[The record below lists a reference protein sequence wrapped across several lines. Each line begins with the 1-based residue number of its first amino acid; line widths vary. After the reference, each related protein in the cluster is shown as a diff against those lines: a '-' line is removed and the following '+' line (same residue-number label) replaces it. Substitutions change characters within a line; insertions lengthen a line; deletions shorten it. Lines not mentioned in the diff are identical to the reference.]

1 MKRVLSV
8 LLAAVLCVGMLTG
21 CGEKKDAGEVE
32 SVDFDES
39 SSISVQIK
47 DMKFQVP
54 SNWNES
60 TIESFGE
67 EEQVRCFK
75 SDDVYLKVLYNKN
88 DIDKLDDD
96 AYKSHI
102 TEITGSLY
110 PFAIKRI
117 YDESYGDIKAKV
129 ADISFY
135 ENERHYVG
143 HVFTL
148 ELGDFIF
155 GIDEKSEKNYERD
168 MELILQ
174 SAKIVNVKSILE
186 ELKDAGIP
194 IEYDIIYTDETD
206 PNGPNHEY
214 IEKGNFADSRI
225 EEEYSKEEP
234 LSGTIE
240 IFDSRDAAVARVD
253 YLESLDILSLDS
265 FAYRIVSE
273 NVLLRLNDKYSEEEI
288 QEFADIL
295 NGEIRSKAK
304 SDYEDLTEELENPS
318 AIQTG
323 YQTGMYKIGTD
334 MPAGEYL
341 ITSSGG
347 YYAVT
352 ADSSGSLESIISND
366 NYRNRAYVTVQDGQY
381 FQFDG
386 TAVPVS
392 EAAAFTPVNGTY
404 PDGMYLVGKD
414 IPAGE
419 YKVSATNGG
428 YYEVTANSTGDLGTI
443 ISNDNFDGEVYLTVQ
458 DGQYLK
464 LSRSQIVVQ

>member
-32 SVDFDES
+32 S
-39 SSISVQIK
+39 K
-47 DMKFQVP
+47 K
-54 SNWNES
+54 
-60 TIESFGE
+60 E
-67 EEQVRCFK
+67 EESEVELPVDRTF
-75 SDDVYLKVLYNKN
+75 DDAHEILATLQAGGKCNFTSSGVST
-88 DIDKLDDD
+88 LDDGGKLETLVD
-96 AYKSHI
+96 NSN
-102 TEITGSLY
+102 GSLMTL
-110 PFAIKRI
+110 IG
-117 YDESYGDIKAKV
+117 DENSNITIVSTTAKDETTFV
-129 ADISFY
+129 GVGIMALMITDVLSAD
-135 ENERHYVG
+135 
-143 HVFTL
+143 
-148 ELGDFIF
+148 LGDFLSYLSAENLKNMGTDIGDSKHEVIGGVTYF
-155 GIDEKSEKNYERD
+155 LTKSGTDPDYEYRLQVERD
-168 MELILQ
+168 
-174 SAKIVNVKSILE
+174 
-186 ELKDAGIP
+186 
-194 IEYDIIYTDETD
+194 DET
-206 PNGPNHEY
+206 
-214 IEKGNFADSRI
+214 
-225 EEEYSKEEP
+225 KE
-234 LSGTIE
+234 
-240 IFDSRDAAVARVD
+240 
-253 YLESLDILSLDS
+253 
-265 FAYRIVSE
+265 
-273 NVLLRLNDKYSEEEI
+273 
-288 QEFADIL
+288 
-295 NGEIRSKAK
+295 
-304 SDYEDLTEELENPS
+304 DYEQYLKEKAIADQFKATTESEVEE
-318 AIQTG
+318 TVG

>member
-1 MKRVLSV
+1 M
-8 LLAAVLCVGMLTG
+8 
-21 CGEKKDAGEVE
+21 
-32 SVDFDES
+32 
-39 SSISVQIK
+39 
-47 DMKFQVP
+47 
-54 SNWNES
+54 
-60 TIESFGE
+60 
-67 EEQVRCFK
+67 
-75 SDDVYLKVLYNKN
+75 
-88 DIDKLDDD
+88 
-96 AYKSHI
+96 
-102 TEITGSLY
+102 
-110 PFAIKRI
+110 
-117 YDESYGDIKAKV
+117 
-129 ADISFY
+129 
-135 ENERHYVG
+135 
-143 HVFTL
+143 
-148 ELGDFIF
+148 
-155 GIDEKSEKNYERD
+155 
-168 MELILQ
+168 
-174 SAKIVNVKSILE
+174 
-186 ELKDAGIP
+186 
-194 IEYDIIYTDETD
+194 
-206 PNGPNHEY
+206 
-214 IEKGNFADSRI
+214 
-225 EEEYSKEEP
+225 
-234 LSGTIE
+234 
-240 IFDSRDAAVARVD
+240 ARVY
-253 YLESLDILSLDS
+253 YLESLDALSLDS

-273 NVLLRLNDKYSEEEI
+273 NVVLRLNDKYSEEEI

-392 EAAAFTPVNGTY
+392 EAAAFALVNGTY

-419 YKVSATNGG
+419 YKVSAANGG

-443 ISNDNFDGEVYLTVQ
+443 IANDNFEGEVYLTVQ

-464 LSRSQIVVQ
+464 LSRAQIVVQ